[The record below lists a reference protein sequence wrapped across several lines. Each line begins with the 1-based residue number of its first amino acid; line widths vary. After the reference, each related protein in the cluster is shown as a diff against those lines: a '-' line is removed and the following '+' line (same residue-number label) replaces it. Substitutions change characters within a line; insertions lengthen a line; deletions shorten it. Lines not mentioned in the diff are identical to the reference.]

1 MSKTGYFAFVGTNSV
16 RGSLGIYS
24 IYINGETLE
33 PSIVNT
39 HQVYNT
45 GALEL
50 SDNCLYAASEGMTF
64 KGLAD
69 GGIYAYNFDKNG
81 LLTEI
86 GAQRSYG
93 QRTCA
98 ISIDTGRKNA
108 YGANFY
114 KGTFAKWPL
123 DSNGAPKEASYV
135 IAPPDIPGAFTA
147 LHCVK
152 AIGTDYVAVISIT
165 ECALVVYR
173 AKDGERITSFTFPD
187 QPFCRYLE
195 TSGDYIY
202 ALMQDPGDIYV
213 FKNHLAQDGSIE
225 LIQKIKT
232 QKETL
237 KHYGSTTIRVT
248 PNGKLMMVATR
259 SNSTISVFR
268 IQEDGKLDLAN
279 IVKLPGLTPR
289 DFGISADGRF
299 TVSCLQ
305 LSNEICI
312 HEIDYE
318 KADLKDTGYKISV
331 PSPAAIAITGQV

>member
-1 MSKTGYFAFVGTNSV
+1 MGNSGYYAFVGTNSV

-24 IYINGETLE
+24 IYINAETLE
-33 PSIVNT
+33 PSLVST

-50 SDNCLYAASEGMTF
+50 SGDCLYAASEGMTF

-69 GGIYAYNFDKNG
+69 GGIYAYNFDKGG

-86 GAQRSYG
+86 GAQQSYG

-98 ISIDTGRKNA
+98 ISIDSKRKNA

-123 DSNGAPKEASYV
+123 DVNGVPQKAEYV
-135 IAPPDIPGAFTA
+135 IAPPDIPGAFLA

-152 AIGTDYVAVISIT
+152 AIGSDYVAVISIT
-165 ECALVVYR
+165 ECALVVYK
-173 AKDGERITSFTFPD
+173 AKDGERVTSFTFPD
-187 QPFCRYLE
+187 NPFCRYLE
-195 TSGDYIY
+195 VSDDYIY
-202 ALMQDPGDIYV
+202 ALMQDPNDVYV
-213 FKNHLAQDGSIE
+213 FKNNLDKDGTIE
-225 LIQKIKT
+225 LIQKVKT
-232 QKETL
+232 QRETL

-268 IQEDGKLDLAN
+268 IQEDGKLELAN

-289 DFGISADGRF
+289 DFGVSSDGKF
-299 TVSCLQ
+299 IVSCLQ
-305 LSNEICI
+305 LSNEVSI

-318 KADLKDTGYKISV
+318 NADLKDTGYKLSI
-331 PSPAAIAITGQV
+331 PSPASIAITGLV